1 MELQKW
7 GARAAPVLALVYVA
21 GIVLNLTVLNTA
33 GIVDPLERTR
43 FQVEHEGAMSAFIL
57 VLYVLFGCLV
67 PVVALAL
74 YKRLSPSASH
84 LMKLSTGFAF
94 IWSALLIGSGLVYR
108 SGLVAVAKLFPED
121 PSAAVQ
127 LMRTI
132 ETIHEGLGCTM
143 EIPGGLWI
151 IFTGLAIRR
160 SGIFPRPCGIM
171 SMVVGT
177 AGLLTVIT
185 PIFVPAVAAYA
196 LLSIL
201 WFSRMGYLLS
211 RTGTPASPSE
221 SIHRQDIRLYPLE
234 SST

>member
-74 YKRLSPSASH
+74 HDRLAPGANH
-84 LMKLSTGFAF
+84 LMKLATGFAF

-108 SGLVAVAKLFPED
+108 TGLVAVAKLFPED

-151 IFTGLAIRR
+151 LLTGLAIRR
-160 SGIFPRPCGIM
+160 TGIFPRACGVM
-171 SMVVGT
+171 GMVVGT
-177 AGLLTVIT
+177 AGLLTVVPT
-185 PIFVPAVAAYA
+185 LFVPAAGVFA
-196 LLSIL
+196 LGGIL
-201 WFSRMGYLLS
+201 WFSRMGYLMFAAN
-211 RTGTPASPSE
+211 RPIPAQTP
-221 SIHRQDIRLYPLE
+221 
-234 SST
+234 